1 MAVQTEGKEKQTTAY
16 QYLAVEKVATGRDK
30 MIKSTQL
37 PGVFFFSQSSFNSW
51 WALCSYNFNSATDC
65 RRKERYIIA
74 GTVGLGNMVH
84 FQIQNIHEI
93 VNSQMFIFYYIFTVS
108 SPSFFY
114 SQPLGETSR
123 HHISILRT
131 NIRGRN
137 LMNEAS
143 YQTVFV

>member
-1 MAVQTEGKEKQTTAY
+1 MAVETERKEKQTTAY

-74 GTVGLGNMVH
+74 GTVGLANMVH

-93 VNSQMFIFYYIFTVS
+93 VNRSCLSYIIFLPFQVPVFFI
-108 SPSFFY
+108 
-114 SQPLGETSR
+114 L
-123 HHISILRT
+123 
-131 NIRGRN
+131 N
-137 LMNEAS
+137 L
-143 YQTVFV
+143 